1 MKTLSIVL
9 PCYNEELVIE
19 NTYRILKNLVDK
31 WIKTRLIYDYELVM
45 VNDGSTDLTIDK
57 MLLLKSVD
65 SKITIVDF
73 RANFGFQSC
82 ISAGLFNASGDMIVS
97 IDADL
102 QDDPEKIEEMIQKHY
117 LGFDMVLGVRSNR
130 DSDSFFKRKT
140 AELFY
145 KIMNLLGTKTVY
157 NHADFRLLS
166 KELVD
171 ELKKFNEAN
180 RFLRALI
187 FKVENKYDVVY
198 YKRTERLAG
207 NSKFNLSAMISLAIN
222 GITSFSVTPIRLI
235 FGFGFITF
243 VVSILFLIYLL
254 VLKYLLNETVQGW
267 TSIMFLIIL
276 FGSFQ
281 SIMIGV
287 VGEYI
292 SKTYIESKNRP
303 LYLIRKIY
311 R

>member
-1 MKTLSIVL
+1 MF
-9 PCYNEELVIE
+9 
-19 NTYRILKNLVDK
+19 KN
-31 WIKTRLIYDYELVM
+31 
-45 VNDGSTDLTIDK
+45 
-57 MLLLKSVD
+57 
-65 SKITIVDF
+65 
-73 RANFGFQSC
+73 QS
-82 ISAGLFNASGDMIVS
+82 L
-97 IDADL
+97 
-102 QDDPEKIEEMIQKHY
+102 
-117 LGFDMVLGVRSNR
+117 
-130 DSDSFFKRKT
+130 
-140 AELFY
+140 Y